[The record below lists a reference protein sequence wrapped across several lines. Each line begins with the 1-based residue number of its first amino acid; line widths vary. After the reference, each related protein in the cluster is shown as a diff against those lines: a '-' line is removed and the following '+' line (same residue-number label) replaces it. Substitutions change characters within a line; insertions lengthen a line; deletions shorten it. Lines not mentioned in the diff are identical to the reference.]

1 MIAQAQTTTFSPS
14 WCCPVVWADKWADK
28 WTHLCSHFFWEMM
41 FQRANPHT
49 TKSVLLIQHVLPKL
63 PRSTTLTEKVFFLSR
78 PWVPGSL
85 ARNTIFTSI
94 FRPRS
99 PLPTLMSRPLMMPS
113 WNSIPA
119 HQAQAC
125 LIFSFSQWCPVV
137 VCKEVCKVFSHFSS
151 WRMTHHLPVFSV
163 MTTAFSL
170 WWWWVA
176 KTVWLQSWDKY
187 SLRLANVSRD
197 TFVHLR
203 VLTWRHPMTSSV
215 LFCAFNC

>member
-1 MIAQAQTTTFSPS
+1 MMLSGGMGGQMGGQMNPLMLSLLLGDDVPKSKASYDKICASDPACAAEVAKIYNSDGVSIFSQNIS
-14 WCCPVVWADKWADK
+14 
-28 WTHLCSHFFWEMM
+28 
-41 FQRANPHT
+41 R
-49 TKSVLLIQHVLPKL
+49 
-63 PRSTTLTEKVFFLSR
+63 VFYDYT
-78 PWVPGSL
+78 
-85 ARNTIFTSI
+85 RNTIFIII
-94 FRPRS
+94 FRPRL
-99 PLPTLMSRPLMMPS
+99 PPPTLMSRPLMMPS
-113 WNSIPA
+113 WNTIPA
-119 HQAQAC
+119 HQAPTS
-125 LIFSFSQWCPVV
+125 LISFFSQWCPVV

-151 WRMTHHLPVFSV
+151 WRTIHLPVFSV

-203 VLTWRHPMTSSV
+203 VLTWRHLMMSSV